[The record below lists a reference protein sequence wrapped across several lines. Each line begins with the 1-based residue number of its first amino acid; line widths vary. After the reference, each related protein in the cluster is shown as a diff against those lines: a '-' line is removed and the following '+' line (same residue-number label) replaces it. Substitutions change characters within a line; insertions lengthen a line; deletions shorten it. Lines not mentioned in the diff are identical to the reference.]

1 MERLV
6 VKLAELR
13 KRGVDD
19 SEPFLASGLPKMTWK
34 RVNTWWPSDR
44 LSDAELLMLR
54 VISDDDCLVHEV
66 APYAFLP
73 NGWPREAYYDR
84 LSRLKRELG
93 LDDDKLDRLSELWVA
108 GMAFQSEEANSAG
121 PAGPAAWNRVR
132 VSVEETPSMGNSRVH
147 PSGGQKRKSPLSNGS
162 CLPSSPSSST
172 PTLLANSQALM
183 NVAQSED
190 ITPQGEDSP
199 SAKRLKAMGFAE
211 RNGVLIEI
219 DG

>member
-1 MERLV
+1 M
-6 VKLAELR
+6 LAELR
-13 KRGVDD
+13 ERGVED

-34 RVNTWWPSDR
+34 RVNMWWPSDR

-54 VISDDDCLVHEV
+54 VISDDDRLVHEA

-108 GMAFQSEEANSAG
+108 GMAYQSEEANSGG
-121 PAGPAAWNRVR
+121 PAVTVVTAAWNRVR
-132 VSVEETPSMGNSRVH
+132 VGVEETPSMGNSRVP

-162 CLPSSPSSST
+162 RLPSSPTSPSFST
-172 PTLLANSQALM
+172 PTVSANRQALI
-183 NVAQSED
+183 NVAQSEG
-190 ITPQGEDSP
+190 ITPEGEDSS

-219 DG
+219 DR